1 MVRIDIRVGQEQQ
14 NQTQST
20 GQNTNT
26 IVLTSE
32 IILKYLL
39 GTDEKIETII
49 LCKPE
54 NTELVTTDMSL
65 YEALGSVKPY
75 DNVQLNKLTKLI
87 EVAHILSHKQQTGS
101 DKPILKEERV
111 EQLRKN
117 ALDSASIKQSGKQPV
132 NNKVNKTKAVDN
144 KVDNK
149 NDKK

>member
-1 MVRIDIRVGQEQQ
+1 MVRIDIRVGQEQH

-20 GQNTNT
+20 GQNTST

-32 IILKYLL
+32 TILKYLL

-54 NTELVTTDMSL
+54 NTELVTTDMNL

-87 EVAHILSHKQQTGS
+87 EVAHIISHKQQTGS
-101 DKPILKEERV
+101 NKLILKEERV

-117 ALDSASIKQSGKQPV
+117 AIDNESIKQSGKQPV
-132 NNKVNKTKAVDN
+132 NNKVNKIKA
-144 KVDNK
+144 VDNK